1 MAKTDTA
8 DVTVNLTLALS
19 KPVYSYVEASTGG
32 GNPSEAIAKWVM
44 YFLTQQANGGLMLD
58 GSDHVAVA
66 ELAGSRFRSSG
77 ELRKAIERGLRR
89 TDGQYEFTV
98 PFDPA
103 FIQPLEEAA
112 LSMGWTPQDVI
123 TGIVNLVYRN
133 SWAYAWTPE
142 YSVAMTEADYEVVAA
157 FVGKKL
163 FFGRDLAD
171 KIREMT
177 GQAQQKAA

>member
-1 MAKTDTA
+1 MAKTDTT

-19 KPVYSYVEASTGG
+19 KPVYNYVDAFANG

-44 YFLTQQANGGLMLD
+44 YFLTQQANGGLMLE
-58 GSDHVAVA
+58 GGDHVAVA
-66 ELAGSRFRSSG
+66 ELAGKRFRSSAD
-77 ELRKAIERGLRR
+77 LRKAIERGLNR
-89 TDGQYEFTV
+89 TEGQYEFTV

-112 LSMGWTPQDVI
+112 TSMGWTPQDVI

-142 YSVAMTEADYEVVAA
+142 YSVAMTEDDYAVVSR
-157 FVGKKL
+157 FLGKKL
-163 FFGRDLAD
+163 WFGRDLAD
-171 KIREMT
+171 KVREMNS
-177 GQAQQKAA
+177 QAQQKAA